1 MQLSGGL
8 LGFGARKARRLPP
21 ELLPLARTLY
31 QLQRPCGP
39 LLGPAFATPA
49 ALGLTYDQPGA
60 IQAAGRGSSHA
71 TGAGAGAVSGDGSS
85 NATGAAGAA
94 NTSSAAG
101 GGGGGSGGGGFPAA
115 SSAPMDERLLRMGAL
130 LAGGLR
136 ASLLMVQPRLYL
148 WQGSQPQG
156 GFGQGQQGQGA
167 VLLELP
173 ASDLAALAAVQGQ
186 LLAPG
191 TQGQSQGAPGQGQ
204 GAAFVV
210 VHAGHSVLAAPV
222 PGVGT
227 AAAPAAQ
234 GQGQVAGGSV
244 PGAADVEALQA
255 QVLALGATA
264 WPAPELL
271 LLPCIDPPTST
282 SPQPPASQPSGQ
294 KAGKGSAQVAGSA
307 WALVQGHL
315 LPLAG
320 SKVGEVQA
328 LHPDLLPMHA
338 QGQGSGSAGASG
350 DLSFAEWCQAGGV
363 QVTAQWL

>member
-49 ALGLTYDQPGA
+49 ALGLTYDQPGT

-71 TGAGAGAVSGDGSS
+71 TGVGAGAASGDGSS

-101 GGGGGSGGGGFPAA
+101 GGGGGGFPAA

-191 TQGQSQGAPGQGQ
+191 TQGQAQGAPGQGQ

-234 GQGQVAGGSV
+234 GQVAAGSV

-307 WALVQGHL
+307 WALVQAHL

-338 QGQGSGSAGASG
+338 QGQGSGSAGVSS
-350 DLSFAEWCQAGGV
+350 DPSFAEWCQAGGV
-363 QVTAQWL
+363 QVTSQWL